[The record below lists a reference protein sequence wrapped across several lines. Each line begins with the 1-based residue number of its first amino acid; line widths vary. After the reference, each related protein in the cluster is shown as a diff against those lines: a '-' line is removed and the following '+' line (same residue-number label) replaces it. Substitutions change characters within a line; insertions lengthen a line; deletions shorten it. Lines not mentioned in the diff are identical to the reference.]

1 MSRLRWFEFSP
12 DTDAG
17 GGQLPQHTLHK
28 QWIKFF
34 PIGISFPVGLLIG
47 PIGPL
52 RPQTPLQI
60 SSFMA
65 AITSTCSSFFSI
77 RSSSMEP
84 RVRTSSP
91 THASPACG
99 KLDGV
104 ATWLINGFVTAFFG
118 SLERC
123 SCIRIATA
131 EDDGDEANDAPL
143 IPNDGNLQQDGTAAG
158 RRRTVKGKKCQPLV
172 DAI

>member
-1 MSRLRWFEFSP
+1 MS
-12 DTDAG
+12 
-17 GGQLPQHTLHK
+17 
-28 QWIKFF
+28 
-34 PIGISFPVGLLIG
+34 
-47 PIGPL
+47 
-52 RPQTPLQI
+52 
-60 SSFMA
+60 

-77 RSSSMEP
+77 RSNSMES
-84 RVRTSSP
+84 RVRTSSS

-143 IPNDGNLQQDGTAAG
+143 IPKDVNHRQNGDAAG
-158 RRRTVKGKKCQPLV
+158 RRRAGKGKKCQPHV
-172 DAI
+172 AAI